1 MPLKYRTLVQTGNSV
16 KISTKHTRSPR
27 AANYIGTTL
36 KTAVKHGR
44 ISWNVQV
51 LVNWFLTVPLK
62 YIQKLSFLTLHQL
75 LLFILCIHDI
85 MAATQTWVK
94 NYIALFH
101 SRKQDFKLCQKYT
114 K

>member
-1 MPLKYRTLVQTGNSV
+1 MPLKYSTLVQTGNSV
-16 KISTKHTRSPR
+16 KVSTKHTRSPKT
-27 AANYIGTTL
+27 ANYTGTTL

-62 YIQKLSFLTLHQL
+62 YVQKLSFLTPHQL
-75 LLFILCIHDI
+75 LLFVLHICDI
-85 MAATQTWVK
+85 MAATQTWVR

-101 SRKQDFKLCQKYT
+101 SRKEDF
-114 K
+114 